1 MAPRSKGRNMN
12 NVGARLKALR
22 LAKGLSQSDVIRR
35 SGSWVLTSPEWR
47 TAIPSPLSGAWKGWP
62 RLSESSSTSFLRWSG
77 PASGR
82 TIERECA
89 EQIRQ
94 AMAERDQIL
103 KKVQAATLRL
113 SEHLG
118 YMSKLVASGLGIKQ
132 IAQGSSRGRRAT
144 PTSRTLSKARRG

>member
-1 MAPRSKGRNMN
+1 MN
-12 NVGARLKALR
+12 SIGARLKALR

-35 SGSWVLTSPEWR
+35 SGFAGPY
-47 TAIPSPLSGAWKGWP
+47 LSRVENGHTVPTLGSLE
-62 RLSESSSTSFLRWSG
+62 RLAKAFDIEFYQLFYNGENPQAVVTL
-77 PASGR
+77 
-82 TIERECA
+82 ERECA
-89 EQIRQ
+89 GQIRE

-118 YMSKLVASGLGIKQ
+118 RMSKLVASGLGIKQ

-144 PTSRTLSKARRG
+144 PESRTLSKARRG